1 MMNALG
7 RLSAS
12 LVVGLVLVSRPYTA
26 KHMWIAECGACAER
40 NSNYHNRYWKD
51 TGTGT
56 ACAWQHCDLL
66 LRGWFFHVRNALQC
80 CDLRQGDI
88 TTSRCG

>member
-56 ACAWQHCDLL
+56 ACAWQRCDLSCGL
-66 LRGWFFHVRNALQC
+66 VLSRSQC
-80 CDLRQGDI
+80 AAGGIRQGG